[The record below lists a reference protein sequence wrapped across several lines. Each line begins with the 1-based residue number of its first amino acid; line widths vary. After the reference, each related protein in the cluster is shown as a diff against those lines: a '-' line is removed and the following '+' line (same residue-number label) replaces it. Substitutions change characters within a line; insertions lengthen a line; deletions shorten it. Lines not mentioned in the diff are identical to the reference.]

1 MRKKKKQT
9 PTRIQPPKQA
19 SLSSVNLEV
28 PPLHISF
35 PITLHHKTENK
46 LCFFRD
52 EIDMKKYIE
61 RCKLKETD
69 YKVTQ
74 TTPR

>member
-1 MRKKKKQT
+1 MKKKKKQT
-9 PTRIQPPKQA
+9 PTRIQPPKQT
-19 SLSSVNLEV
+19 SKTSVDIDV

-35 PITLHHKTENK
+35 PITLHHKDENK

-61 RCKLKETD
+61 RCKLKEKD
-69 YKVTQ
+69 YKVTP